1 MAENPGFFSREAGLA
16 RRRALDEYLNEAA
29 DYYLGPTGIP
39 DRLRAVNE
47 FFNPVAAIEKAS
59 GQATVAADPERTTEE
74 RLAALAA
81 AGVNTAGVGLPA
93 VLGLMRA
100 MPKDQALIQALLGGT
115 PTQRPLRVSDDGRPS
130 RHRIFEGGASP
141 FRNPGTEDVLT
152 SEPGRVY
159 RTTGQRQIEDM
170 IESGLVRAKPE
181 GERMRGGRT
190 GEVHWADAHPNT
202 WYRQNADNMV
212 LVAPRGSAAD
222 RQGGIPLD
230 ELEAIYQWQDGL
242 PVDIL
247 SDIIARNRAG
257 SR

>member
-1 MAENPGFFSREAGLA
+1 MAEEPGFFSQAAGQA
-16 RRRALDEYLNEAA
+16 RRRRLNELFNEGA
-29 DYYLGPTGIP
+29 DYFLGPTGIP
-39 DRLRAVNE
+39 DRLRAAGE
-47 FFNPVAAIEKAS
+47 MFNPIAMGEEAS
-59 GQATVAADPERTTEE
+59 VQATVAADPERTTEE

-81 AGVNTAGVGLPA
+81 AGVNIAGIGLPA

-100 MPKDQALIQALLGGT
+100 IPNDQALIQMLLGGA
-115 PTQRPLRVSDDGRPS
+115 PQQRPLRVSDDGRPS

-141 FRNPGTEDVLT
+141 FRNPGTEDVLL

-159 RTTGQRQIEDM
+159 RTTGQRQVEDI

-181 GERMRGGRT
+181 GERMRGGKT
-190 GEVHWADAHPNT
+190 GEVHWADADPNT

-212 LVAPRGSAAD
+212 LVAPRGSVAD

-230 ELEAIYQWQDGL
+230 ELEAIYQWRDGM

-247 SDIIARNRAG
+247 SDIIARNRG
-257 SR
+257 R